1 MSATSS
7 LTASNTPTNSPPS
20 TTSSPSPTP
29 AEDALLQL
37 SFVIAPVGSAA
48 LSSTAIY
55 SNSSVLTAIKS
66 SYATLLS
73 IPIASVSIP
82 TVTDV
87 ATGVITDLAALG
99 LQSRRA
105 LGTPGSLGVAV
116 AVRAILGKALSASS
130 VASMQSVLANVP
142 AAYFLPV
149 LQAIVSTGGAASPS
163 SLSARVD
170 VATISFSN
178 TAPAAVSTPSG
189 PSSSSNSALIIG
201 IGAGVGGIVLLVG
214 VCCCFYYRY
223 KLKRDKKQRKKREM
237 QVLREENEELRA
249 AVKEQINPMH
259 SANVSQKWS
268 RKNFDPESI

>member
-1 MSATSS
+1 
-7 LTASNTPTNSPPS
+7 
-20 TTSSPSPTP
+20 
-29 AEDALLQL
+29 
-37 SFVIAPVGSAA
+37 VGSAA
-48 LSSTAIY
+48 LSSKAIY
-55 SNSSVLTAIKS
+55 SYSSVLTAIKS

-87 ATGVITDLAALG
+87 ATGVVTDLAALG

-105 LGTPGSLGVAV
+105 LDTPGSLGVAV
-116 AVRAILGKALSASS
+116 AVRANLGKAPSASS

-178 TAPAAVSTPSG
+178 TAPATVSTPSG

-201 IGAGVGGIVLLVG
+201 IGAGVGGLVLLG
-214 VCCCFYYRY
+214 VCCCFYYSNEN
-223 KLKRDKKQRKKREM
+223 KKRELEEQTREM
-237 QVLREENEELRA
+237 QVLREELRA
-249 AVKEQINPMH
+249 AKEQINPMRF
-259 SANVSQKWS
+259 ANVNQKNANVNQKKP
-268 RKNFDPESI
+268 RNDFDPESI